1 MKTQLK
7 PKTVPVKEVTKS
19 SPSAGASSKAS
30 KERGDNGSRYE
41 VIWQLVKNRKQF
53 RIIQPFA
60 SMLSDINPQRR
71 LIS

>member
-30 KERGDNGSRYE
+30 KERDLMAYARAKLMPGEFSGMQ
-41 VIWQLVKNRKQF
+41 VAKLKNQ
-53 RIIQPFA
+53 
-60 SMLSDINPQRR
+60 
-71 LIS
+71 